1 MTGIPTPEEW
11 ALAQA
16 LRLKDCSVEE
26 LDFAARTQRALAR
39 NSINTIGELVIKT
52 EEELMELPGIHTRAI
67 ADIKE
72 VLSWD
77 ELRLGMKFPD
87 QAA

>member
-1 MTGIPTPEEW
+1 MTDTPTAEDW

-16 LRLKDCSVEE
+16 LKLKDCALEE
-26 LDFAARTQRALAR
+26 LDFARKTYIALAR
-39 NSINTIGELVIKT
+39 NGLRTIGDLVVKT
-52 EEELMELPGIHTRAI
+52 EEELMELPGIHRAAI

-77 ELRLGMKFPD
+77 GLTISVDLPD
-87 QAA
+87 EPA